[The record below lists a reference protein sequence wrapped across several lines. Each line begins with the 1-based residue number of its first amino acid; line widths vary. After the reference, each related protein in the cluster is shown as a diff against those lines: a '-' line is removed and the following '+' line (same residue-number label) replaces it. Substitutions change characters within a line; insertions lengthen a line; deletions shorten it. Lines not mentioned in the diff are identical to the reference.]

1 MKSHSMLFV
10 LCFFALAGLFSS
22 CSINRMATKAVAN
35 ALTGTGSSEVFT
47 GDPDPELVGDALPFA
62 IKMYEA
68 LLSTQPDHQ
77 GLILTTGSLFV
88 MYANAFVQGPA
99 EMLPLDR
106 NEERK
111 QAQERA
117 KKFYLRGAAILY
129 DGLEKKYPGFKE
141 AAAQDASAGNA
152 GDEDASAQE
161 APAQDASAQ
170 GAVAQGAAANEALDK
185 YLAKMKK
192 EDVPLLYWAVAGL
205 LSAYSLDVFDFDLGF
220 RLPELSAMIHRAYEL
235 DPDFNNGALDDFFIL
250 FYAQVPEGLGGNPA
264 LVQTHFERAV
274 EKSGGKAAGPY
285 VSYAASVSIP
295 AQDYKTFRDCL
306 EKALA
311 IDPEEDPQ
319 NRLVNVLNQRKAQ
332 YLLDNEE
339 ELFLVIPWD
348 D

>member
-1 MKSHSMLFV
+1 MKSHSLLFF
-10 LCFFALAGLFSS
+10 LCFFAVLGLLSS
-22 CSINRMATKAVAN
+22 CSVNRMATKAVAN

-62 IKMYEA
+62 IKIYEA
-68 LLSTQPDHQ
+68 LLSMQPDHR
-77 GLILTTGSLFV
+77 GLMLTTGSLFV

-111 QAQERA
+111 QGRERA
-117 KKFYLRGAAILY
+117 KRFYIRGADILY
-129 DGLEKKYPGFKE
+129 DGLDKKYPGFK
-141 AAAQDASAGNA
+141 DAF
-152 GDEDASAQE
+152 
-161 APAQDASAQ
+161 
-170 GAVAQGAAANEALDK
+170 ANETLDQ

-192 EDVPLLYWAVAGL
+192 EDVPFLYWAVAGV
-205 LSAYSLDVFDFDLGF
+205 LSAYALDVFDFDLGF
-220 RLPELSAMIHRAYEL
+220 RLPELNAMIHRAYEL
-235 DPDFNNGALDDFFIL
+235 DPDFNKGALDDFFIL

-274 EKSGGKAAGPY
+274 EKSDGKAAGPY
-285 VSYAASVSIP
+285 VSYVQSVCIP
-295 AQDYKTFRDCL
+295 AQDYQTFRDYL

-311 IDPEEDPQ
+311 IDVDADPA

-339 ELFLVIPWD
+339 AYFLVIPWD

>member
-1 MKSHSMLFV
+1 
-10 LCFFALAGLFSS
+10 
-22 CSINRMATKAVAN
+22 MATKAVAN

-47 GDPDPELVGDALPFA
+47 GDSDPELVGDALPFA

-68 LLSTQPDHQ
+68 LLSTQPEHQ

-99 EMLPLDR
+99 ERLPLDR

-117 KKFYLRGAAILY
+117 KKLYVRGADIIY
-129 DGLEKKYPGFKE
+129 EGLDQKYPGFKT
-141 AAAQDASAGNA
+141 AFA
-152 GDEDASAQE
+152 DET
-161 APAQDASAQ
+161 
-170 GAVAQGAAANEALDK
+170 LDQ

-192 EDVPLLYWAVAGL
+192 EDVPSLYWAVAGV
-205 LSAYSLDVFDFDLGF
+205 LSAYALDVFDFDLGF
-220 RLPELSAMIHRAYEL
+220 RLPELDAMIHRAYEL
-235 DPDFNNGALDDFFIL
+235 DPDFNRGALDDFFIL

-264 LVQTHFERAV
+264 LVRTHFDRAV
-274 EKSGGKAAGPY
+274 EKSEGKLAGPY
-285 VSYAASVSIP
+285 VSYAQSVCVP

-311 IDPEEDPQ
+311 IDVDEDRE
-319 NRLVNVLNQRKAQ
+319 NRLVNILSQRKAQ
-332 YLLDNEE
+332 YLLDSEE